1 MDAVQT
7 FEFTPFSHLDLN
19 KYRSLSRGKFGST
32 IDEWSLLF
40 HKGDDVS
47 ALVVLRTQMVKYN
60 QNCKKDICI
69 KPAPGQ
75 LGLRRLITF

>member
-1 MDAVQT
+1 MDAYVQT

-32 IDEWSLLF
+32 IDEWPLLF
-40 HKGDDVS
+40 HEGDDVS
-47 ALVVLRTQMVKYN
+47 ALRCLVVLRIQMVKYN

-75 LGLRRLITF
+75 LGL